1 MMPKYMPG
9 EKFQSFVPV
18 RNTLTSPSGL
28 SGESDGRNINASHGA
43 SIFKRMADDFPSF
56 EK

>member
-9 EKFQSFVPV
+9 EKFQSLVPV
-18 RNTLTSPSGL
+18 RNPLTSPSGL